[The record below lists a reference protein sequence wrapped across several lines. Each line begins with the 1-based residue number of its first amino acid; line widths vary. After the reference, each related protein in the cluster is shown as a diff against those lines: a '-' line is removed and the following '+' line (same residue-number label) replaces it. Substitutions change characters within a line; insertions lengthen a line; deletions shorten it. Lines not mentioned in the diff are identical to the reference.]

1 MVASKAIA
9 CQPESVVSPLTTIRK
24 GRVMSRLKDMF
35 IAAVLFAVSA
45 GVSADDHPTITIPEE
60 TFSVKGELMNLE
72 LTDEGGVITVAA
84 IAGKYGRVF
93 LTYNMATNP
102 NSKTQGSFTGRGM
115 GIDDTGNREF
125 AVRAGVWTRIG
136 TTLTLHSLDD
146 LTDGTQ
152 NLCKSELNLSTGG
165 FQMTFYPM

>member
-1 MVASKAIA
+1 MTKF
-9 CQPESVVSPLTTIRK
+9 K
-24 GRVMSRLKDMF
+24 NMF
-35 IAAVLFAVSA
+35 LVSA
-45 GVSADDHPTITIPEE
+45 FLIFSAGLRADDHPTITVPGE
-60 TFSVKGELMNLE
+60 TFSVNGELMNLE

-93 LTYNMATNP
+93 ITYNMATNP

-125 AVRAGVWTRIG
+125 AVRAGVWRRSG

-152 NLCKSELNLSTGG
+152 NLCKSELNLSTGD

>member
-1 MVASKAIA
+1 MFKVQKIWLAAALLVVA
-9 CQPESVVSPLTTIRK
+9 
-24 GRVMSRLKDMF
+24 
-35 IAAVLFAVSA
+35 A
-45 GVSADDHPTITIPEE
+45 GANADGHPTITIPEE
-60 TFSVKGELMNLE
+60 TFSVQGELMNLE
-72 LTDEGGVITVAA
+72 LSDGGGVITVAA

-93 LTYNMATNP
+93 LTYNMSTNP
-102 NSKTQGSFTGRGM
+102 NSKIQGSFTGRGM

-125 AVRAGVWTRIG
+125 AVRAGVWTRSG

-152 NLCKSELNLSTGG
+152 NLCKSELNLTTGD

>member
-1 MVASKAIA
+1 MFKVQKIWLAAALLVVA
-9 CQPESVVSPLTTIRK
+9 
-24 GRVMSRLKDMF
+24 
-35 IAAVLFAVSA
+35 A
-45 GVSADDHPTITIPEE
+45 GANADGHPTITIPEE
-60 TFSVKGELMNLE
+60 TFSVQGEMMNLE
-72 LTDEGGVITVAA
+72 LSDGGGVITVAA

-93 LTYNMATNP
+93 LTYNMSTNP

-125 AVRAGVWTRIG
+125 AVRAGVWTRSG
-136 TTLTLHSLDD
+136 TTLTLYSLDD

-152 NLCKSELNLSTGG
+152 NLCKSKLNLTTGD

>member
-1 MVASKAIA
+1 MFNVQKIWLAAA
-9 CQPESVVSPLTTIRK
+9 LLVVT
-24 GRVMSRLKDMF
+24 
-35 IAAVLFAVSA
+35 A
-45 GVSADDHPTITIPEE
+45 GANADGHPTMTIPEE
-60 TFSVKGELMNLE
+60 TFSVQGELMNLG
-72 LTDEGGVITVAA
+72 LSDGGGVITVAA

-93 LTYNMATNP
+93 LTYNMSTNP

-125 AVRAGVWTRIG
+125 AVRAGVWTRSG
-136 TTLTLHSLDD
+136 TTLTLYSLDD

-152 NLCKSELNLSTGG
+152 NLCKSELNLTTGD

>member
-1 MVASKAIA
+1 MFKVQKIWLAAALLVVASGAN
-9 CQPESVVSPLTTIRK
+9 
-24 GRVMSRLKDMF
+24 
-35 IAAVLFAVSA
+35 
-45 GVSADDHPTITIPEE
+45 ADGHPTITIPEE
-60 TFSVKGELMNLE
+60 TFSVQGELMNLE
-72 LTDEGGVITVAA
+72 LSDGGGVITVAA

-93 LTYNMATNP
+93 LTYNMSTNP

-125 AVRAGVWTRIG
+125 AVRAGVWTRSG

-152 NLCKSELNLSTGG
+152 NLCKSELNLTTGD

>member
-1 MVASKAIA
+1 MFKVQKIWLAAALLVVA
-9 CQPESVVSPLTTIRK
+9 
-24 GRVMSRLKDMF
+24 
-35 IAAVLFAVSA
+35 A
-45 GVSADDHPTITIPEE
+45 GATADGHPTITIPEE
-60 TFSVKGELMNLE
+60 TFSVQGELMNLE
-72 LTDEGGVITVAA
+72 LSDGGGVITVAA

-93 LTYNMATNP
+93 LTYNMSTNP

-125 AVRAGVWTRIG
+125 AVRAGVWTRSG
-136 TTLTLHSLDD
+136 TTLTLYSLDD

-152 NLCKSELNLSTGG
+152 NLCKSELNLTTGD

>member
-1 MVASKAIA
+1 MFKVQKIWLAAALLVVA
-9 CQPESVVSPLTTIRK
+9 
-24 GRVMSRLKDMF
+24 
-35 IAAVLFAVSA
+35 A
-45 GVSADDHPTITIPEE
+45 GANADGHPTITIPEE
-60 TFSVKGELMNLE
+60 TFSVQGELMNLE
-72 LTDEGGVITVAA
+72 LSDGGGVITVAA

-93 LTYNMATNP
+93 LTYNMSTNP

-125 AVRAGVWTRIG
+125 AVRAGVWTRSG

-152 NLCKSELNLSTGG
+152 NLCKSELNLTTGD

>member
-1 MVASKAIA
+1 MFKVQKIWLAAAMLVVA
-9 CQPESVVSPLTTIRK
+9 
-24 GRVMSRLKDMF
+24 
-35 IAAVLFAVSA
+35 A
-45 GVSADDHPTITIPEE
+45 GANADGHPTITIPEE
-60 TFSVKGELMNLE
+60 TFSVQGELMNLE
-72 LTDEGGVITVAA
+72 LSDGGGVITVAA

-93 LTYNMATNP
+93 LTYNMSTNP

-125 AVRAGVWTRIG
+125 AVRAGVWTRSG

-152 NLCKSELNLSTGG
+152 NLCKSELNLTTGD

>member
-1 MVASKAIA
+1 MFKVQKIWLAAALLIVA
-9 CQPESVVSPLTTIRK
+9 
-24 GRVMSRLKDMF
+24 
-35 IAAVLFAVSA
+35 A
-45 GVSADDHPTITIPEE
+45 GASADSHPTITIPEE
-60 TFSVKGELMNLE
+60 TFSVRGELMNLE
-72 LTDEGGVITVAA
+72 LSDGGGVITVAA

-93 LTYNMATNP
+93 ITYNMSTNP

-125 AVRAGVWTRIG
+125 AVRAGVWTRSG

-152 NLCKSELNLSTGG
+152 NLCKSELNLTTGD

>member
-1 MVASKAIA
+1 MFNVQKIWLAAALLVVA
-9 CQPESVVSPLTTIRK
+9 
-24 GRVMSRLKDMF
+24 
-35 IAAVLFAVSA
+35 A
-45 GVSADDHPTITIPEE
+45 GVNADGHPTITIPEE
-60 TFSVKGELMNLE
+60 TFSVQGELMNLE
-72 LTDEGGVITVAA
+72 LSDGGGVITVAA

-93 LTYNMATNP
+93 LTYNMSTNP

-125 AVRAGVWTRIG
+125 AVRAGVWTRSG

-152 NLCKSELNLSTGG
+152 NLCKSELNLTTGD

>member
-1 MVASKAIA
+1 MFKVQKIWLAAALLVVA
-9 CQPESVVSPLTTIRK
+9 
-24 GRVMSRLKDMF
+24 
-35 IAAVLFAVSA
+35 A
-45 GVSADDHPTITIPEE
+45 GANADGHPTITVPEE
-60 TFSVKGELMNLE
+60 TFSVQGELMNLE
-72 LTDEGGVITVAA
+72 LSDGGGVITVAA

-93 LTYNMATNP
+93 LTYNMSTNP

-125 AVRAGVWTRIG
+125 AVRAGVWTRSG
-136 TTLTLHSLDD
+136 TTLTLYSLDD

-152 NLCKSELNLSTGG
+152 NLCKSELNLTTGD

>member
-1 MVASKAIA
+1 MFKVQKIWLAAALLVVA
-9 CQPESVVSPLTTIRK
+9 
-24 GRVMSRLKDMF
+24 
-35 IAAVLFAVSA
+35 A
-45 GVSADDHPTITIPEE
+45 GASADGHPTITIPEE
-60 TFSVKGELMNLE
+60 TFSVQGELMNLE
-72 LTDEGGVITVAA
+72 LSDGGGVITVTA

-93 LTYNMATNP
+93 LTYNMSTNP
-102 NSKTQGSFTGRGM
+102 NSKAQGSFTGRGM

-125 AVRAGVWTRIG
+125 AVRAGVWTRSG

-152 NLCKSELNLSTGG
+152 NLCKSELNLTTGG

>member
-1 MVASKAIA
+1 
-9 CQPESVVSPLTTIRK
+9 
-24 GRVMSRLKDMF
+24 MF
-35 IAAVLFAVSA
+35 KVQKIWLAAALLVIAAGAN
-45 GVSADDHPTITIPEE
+45 ADGHPTITIPEE
-60 TFSVKGELMNLE
+60 TFSVQGKLMNLE
-72 LTDEGGVITVAA
+72 LSDGGGVITVAA

-93 LTYNMATNP
+93 LTYNMSTNP

-125 AVRAGVWTRIG
+125 AVRAGVWTRSG
-136 TTLTLHSLDD
+136 TTLTLYSLDD

-152 NLCKSELNLSTGG
+152 NLCKSKLNLTTGD

>member
-1 MVASKAIA
+1 MFKVQKIWLAAALLVVA
-9 CQPESVVSPLTTIRK
+9 
-24 GRVMSRLKDMF
+24 
-35 IAAVLFAVSA
+35 A
-45 GVSADDHPTITIPEE
+45 GASADDHPTITIPEE

-72 LTDEGGVITVAA
+72 LSDGGGVITVAA

-93 LTYNMATNP
+93 LTYNMSTNP

-125 AVRAGVWTRIG
+125 AVRAGVWTRSG

-152 NLCKSELNLSTGG
+152 NLCKSELNLTTGD

>member
-1 MVASKAIA
+1 MFKVQKIWLAAALLVVA
-9 CQPESVVSPLTTIRK
+9 
-24 GRVMSRLKDMF
+24 
-35 IAAVLFAVSA
+35 A
-45 GVSADDHPTITIPEE
+45 GANADGHPTITIPEE
-60 TFSVKGELMNLE
+60 TFSVQGEMMNLE
-72 LTDEGGVITVAA
+72 LSDGGGVITVAA

-93 LTYNMATNP
+93 LTYNMSTNP

-125 AVRAGVWTRIG
+125 AVRAGVWTRSG
-136 TTLTLHSLDD
+136 TTLTLYSLDD

-152 NLCKSELNLSTGG
+152 NLCKSELNLTTGD

>member
-1 MVASKAIA
+1 MFNVQKIWLAAA
-9 CQPESVVSPLTTIRK
+9 LLVVT
-24 GRVMSRLKDMF
+24 
-35 IAAVLFAVSA
+35 A
-45 GVSADDHPTITIPEE
+45 GANADGHPTMTIPEE
-60 TFSVKGELMNLE
+60 TFSVQGELMNLE
-72 LTDEGGVITVAA
+72 LSDVGGVITVAA

-93 LTYNMATNP
+93 LTYNMSTNP

-115 GIDDTGNREF
+115 GIDDAGNREF
-125 AVRAGVWTRIG
+125 AVRAGVWTRSG

-152 NLCKSELNLSTGG
+152 NLCKSELDLTTGA

>member
-1 MVASKAIA
+1 MFKVQKIWLAAALLVVA
-9 CQPESVVSPLTTIRK
+9 
-24 GRVMSRLKDMF
+24 
-35 IAAVLFAVSA
+35 A
-45 GVSADDHPTITIPEE
+45 GANADGHPTITIPEE
-60 TFSVKGELMNLE
+60 TFSVQGELMNLE
-72 LTDEGGVITVAA
+72 LSDGGGVITVAA

-93 LTYNMATNP
+93 LTYNMSTNP

-125 AVRAGVWTRIG
+125 AVRAGVWTRSG

-152 NLCKSELNLSTGG
+152 NLCKSELDLTTGA

>member
-1 MVASKAIA
+1 MTKF
-9 CQPESVVSPLTTIRK
+9 K
-24 GRVMSRLKDMF
+24 NMF
-35 IAAVLFAVSA
+35 LVSA
-45 GVSADDHPTITIPEE
+45 FLIFSAGLSADDHPTITVPGE
-60 TFSVKGELMNLE
+60 TFSVNGELMNLV

-93 LTYNMATNP
+93 ITYNMATNP

-125 AVRAGVWTRIG
+125 AVRAGVWRRSG

-152 NLCKSELNLSTGG
+152 NLCKSELNLSTGD

>member
-1 MVASKAIA
+1 MFNVQKIWLAAALLVVA
-9 CQPESVVSPLTTIRK
+9 
-24 GRVMSRLKDMF
+24 
-35 IAAVLFAVSA
+35 A
-45 GVSADDHPTITIPEE
+45 GANADGHPTITIPEE
-60 TFSVKGELMNLE
+60 TFSVQGELMNLE
-72 LTDEGGVITVAA
+72 LSDGGGVITVAA

-93 LTYNMATNP
+93 LTYNMSTNP

-125 AVRAGVWTRIG
+125 AVRAGVWTRSG
-136 TTLTLHSLDD
+136 TTLTLYSLDD

-152 NLCKSELNLSTGG
+152 NLCKSELNLTTGD

>member
-1 MVASKAIA
+1 MFKVQKIWLAAALLVVA
-9 CQPESVVSPLTTIRK
+9 
-24 GRVMSRLKDMF
+24 
-35 IAAVLFAVSA
+35 A
-45 GVSADDHPTITIPEE
+45 GASADGHPTITIPEE
-60 TFSVKGELMNLE
+60 TFSVQGELMNLE
-72 LTDEGGVITVAA
+72 LSDGGGVITVAA

-93 LTYNMATNP
+93 LTYNMSTNP

-125 AVRAGVWTRIG
+125 AVRAGVWTRSG

-152 NLCKSELNLSTGG
+152 NLCKSELNLTTGD

>member
-1 MVASKAIA
+1 MFKVQKIWLAAALLVVAAGA
-9 CQPESVVSPLTTIRK
+9 NAD
-24 GRVMSRLKDMF
+24 GR
-35 IAAVLFAVSA
+35 
-45 GVSADDHPTITIPEE
+45 PTITIPEE
-60 TFSVKGELMNLE
+60 TFSLQGELMNLE
-72 LTDEGGVITVAA
+72 LSDGGGVITVAA

-93 LTYNMATNP
+93 LTYNMSTNP

-125 AVRAGVWTRIG
+125 AVRAGVWTRSG

-152 NLCKSELNLSTGG
+152 NLCKSELNLTTGD

>member
-1 MVASKAIA
+1 MFKVQKIWLAAALLVVA
-9 CQPESVVSPLTTIRK
+9 
-24 GRVMSRLKDMF
+24 
-35 IAAVLFAVSA
+35 A
-45 GVSADDHPTITIPEE
+45 GANADGHPTITIPEE
-60 TFSVKGELMNLE
+60 TFSVRGELMNLE
-72 LTDEGGVITVAA
+72 LSDGGGVITVAA

-93 LTYNMATNP
+93 LTYNMSTNP

-125 AVRAGVWTRIG
+125 AVRAGVWTRSG
-136 TTLTLHSLDD
+136 TTLTLYSLDD

-152 NLCKSELNLSTGG
+152 NLCKSELNLTTGD